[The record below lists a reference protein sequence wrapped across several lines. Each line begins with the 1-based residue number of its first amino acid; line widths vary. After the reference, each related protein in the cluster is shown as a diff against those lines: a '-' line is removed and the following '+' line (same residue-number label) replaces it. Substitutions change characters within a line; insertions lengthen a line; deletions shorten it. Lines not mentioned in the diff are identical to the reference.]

1 MKNFNIFWVHFF
13 RGGGVFT
20 KNQYRGRRL
29 SKKGGGFGQLA
40 DLRGGGAW
48 QEREGNVF
56 EGKG

>member
-1 MKNFNIFWVHFF
+1 M
-13 RGGGVFT
+13 FT

-29 SKKGGGFGQLA
+29 SKKGEGFGQLA